1 VAGGWRKPHKHELH
15 NYVSPNIRAT
25 KSRSMKLTGHVT
37 RKVNMR
43 NAHNIL
49 VGKSEWKRPFGR
61 YRRRWKDKIIIDLRE
76 IGC

>member
-1 VAGGWRKPHKHELH
+1 
-15 NYVSPNIRAT
+15 
-25 KSRSMKLTGHVT
+25 MKLTGHVT